1 MMHSFLRHRQRMCI
15 RLKRSIAAVTLMT
28 MLTQMS
34 GLTQLSAFSSA
45 LAIPKA
51 EAATGIFPAINYQ
64 GRITGIN
71 GTSVANG
78 KYNVR
83 FKIYTAAI
91 GGSPVWSETWD
102 TTTQQVTMTG
112 GLFSVPLGTH
122 VTMTG
127 SVNFNTDNIY
137 LQIEFDDDNNNTY
150 TEIFTP
156 RRRFGSVPYAHNA
169 NMLDGLDSTKFVR
182 KDQPETLS
190 GTLTIKP
197 NVSSVLALK
206 AIGTLS
212 GTAIHADQDLSAS
225 GNIIAE
231 GTISGSSLYAGTSI
245 RGGGLTDCDAA
256 SSRLLWDATTG
267 RFSCGT
273 ISPSFSTG
281 NVLTIGNAKY
291 VSKQGDTMTGAL
303 VINIQSGSLGS
314 MGLRVINTLSG
325 AIIHAEKELTSSG
338 TLMVKQTGTVRGS
351 GALTVVNTTTTG
363 TGAYMAA
370 NDAVLAL
377 NSTANTVAAS
387 KHILFGYKGT
397 FDTTLWRSAANVL
410 STNGTFS
417 GASLY
422 ADNTIRGA
430 GLADCDDGVAS
441 KLLWDATSGRFSCG
455 TDQSGSSGLSQAAG
469 DARYVKKS
477 GDTMTGVLVIQNG
490 NTHTPTGTALLN
502 VRGTISGTTLYAN
515 SALRSSGSITA
526 EGAISGSSLYAGTS
540 IRGAGLSDCDTASS
554 ALQWD
559 ATTGRF
565 SCGTIT
571 GSSFS
576 TGNVLTI
583 GNAKYVSKQGDT
595 MTGALV
601 INVQGGTLGTIGLKV
616 LNTLSGAIIHAE
628 KELTSSGTL
637 MVKQTGT
644 TRGSGALTAVNTT
657 RYGTGAYITASG
669 SVLVLNTASTTSRHI
684 LFGYAGNFD
693 TALWRSGAA
702 TLSTNGTFSGVTLY
716 ANSAIRSSGS
726 IVAEGAISGSS
737 LYAGTSIR
745 GAGLTD
751 CDTSATSKLLWD
763 ATTGRFSCGTDQA
776 GGSFSTGNVLTIG
789 NAKYVSKQGDTM
801 TGALVINMQ
810 GGTMNTVGLNVMNTI
825 SGAIIH
831 AEKSLTSSGT
841 LAVEGA
847 ATVGGM
853 LHVLQSNGEI
863 RLDTGGAGNT
873 STLSFYDGSQRA
885 TISNNQATFT
895 FAISTQN
902 TLLINSSDY
911 IAMSAPNYVNIN
923 NIATFTT
930 AGLGLGTATP
940 DTPLEVIGTISGSTV
955 YAANALRSSGSITAE
970 GAISGSSLYAGTSI
984 RGAGLSDCDTS
995 ATSKLLWDATTGRF
1009 SCGTDAAGG
1018 GFSTGNVLTIGNAKY
1033 VSKQGDTMTGALV
1046 INMQGG
1052 SLGSIGLRVLNTLS
1066 GAIIHAEKELTSSG
1080 TLMVKQTGTT
1090 RGSGALTAVNTTR
1103 YGTGAYI
1110 TASGS
1115 VLVLNTASTT
1125 SRHILFGY
1133 AGNFDT
1139 ALWRSGAAT
1148 LSTNGTFSGVTLYA
1162 NSAIRSSGSVVAEG
1176 AISGSSLYAG
1186 TSISGAGLS
1195 DCDTSATSKLL
1206 WDATTGRFSCGTDSS
1221 GSFSTGNVL
1230 TLGNARYVELK
1241 GDSMTGSLQTPSIN
1255 LSGVLL
1261 TNLNGFNEALNLNN
1275 AGLATYGVTRLQA
1288 NGNLTNIG
1296 SVQSGEI
1303 HATMGGTFAAKVDY
1317 TVGNSPFSVAM
1328 GDLNG
1333 DGVQDLVASN
1343 YSNNSVSVLLNNGNG
1358 TFATKAD
1365 YATGSSPYFVTVGDL
1380 NGDGKL
1386 DIVTPNNGTT
1396 TISVLLNNGNGTF
1409 GAKVD
1414 YTTGSSPK
1422 AVAIGDLNG
1431 DGKAD
1436 LAVANSSSALSIFMN
1451 KGNGTFAAKV
1461 DYTTGSTPFS
1471 VAIGDLNG
1479 DGRLDVVTANNGTTT
1494 VSAFLNKG
1502 DGTFAIKA
1510 DYTVGGSPYSVAIG
1524 DLNGD
1529 GKADLA
1535 TANGGTSASVLIN
1548 NGNGTFATKVDYTTG
1563 SLPYSIAIG
1572 DINGDGKADLGVA
1585 NYTSNTI
1592 STLQNRG
1599 NGTFATKV
1607 DYAAGANPASI
1618 AIGDL
1623 NGDGKA
1629 DLATANGG
1637 TTTVSVFLNN
1647 TKTIL
1652 YASSGTGGTVGIGT
1666 STPGAKLAVS
1676 GSVLIG
1682 NNITNRATKTNVGLE
1697 VIGTISGAI
1706 VTANTLR
1713 SSGSIVAEGTISGAN
1728 LYIGTSIRGAG
1739 LVNDCDTASTSKLL
1753 WDSTTGRFSCGTDT
1767 AGGGFS
1773 TGNVITIGNANYV
1786 KKAGDT
1792 MTGTLVIDIKNGTL
1806 GSLGLRVLNTLSGAI
1821 IHAEKELTSSGTL
1834 MVKQTG
1840 TTRGS
1845 GALTA
1850 VNTTRYGTGSYMA
1863 ASGAILVLDSTAGG
1877 AGNSKSPHILF
1888 GYKGTFDVSLARTA
1902 ANTLSLTGSF
1912 LPGSTNRYDLGSS
1925 TMRWRDL
1932 YLSGSSLHIGTNGN
1946 EATVGYNTAGSY
1958 FTVGTSS
1965 QTNAFT
1971 ILNSNGFVGIGTN
1984 NADTKLEVI
1993 GTISGSTVYA
2003 ANALRSS
2010 GSMTA
2015 EGAIS
2020 GSSLYAGT
2028 SISGAGLSD
2037 CDTGATSKLLWDA
2050 TTGRFSCGTDQT
2062 GTSSSFSTGNVLTIG
2077 NAKYVSKQGDTMT
2090 GALVINIQ
2098 GGSLG
2103 SMGLRVINTLSGAI
2117 IHAEKELTSS
2127 GTLMVKQTGT
2137 TRGSGALTAVN
2148 TTRYGT
2154 GSYMAASGAIL
2165 VLDSTAGG
2173 IGSSKS
2179 PHILFGYKGN
2189 FDIALWRSAANV
2201 LSTNGTFSGS
2211 VLRADRLLTSSGSL
2225 AVESG
2230 AYIGGDVRFDAAR
2243 NHVISVQGTT
2253 GTTGK
2258 GLSIVAGDAA
2268 ILGGAL
2274 VLQGGTNG
2282 TNRAAITLNGT
2293 GDLGGDISVIAGH
2306 ASNTAEQGGN
2316 LTLSAGNGGNNPG
2329 YVVIAGGANSFTG
2342 AGGSVYIYGGD
2353 GVSAGSGNVM
2363 LGMTSAGVAAGNVG
2377 IRTLNPGTAL
2387 EVNGT
2392 ISGSILFANSALRS
2406 SGSITAEGTI
2416 SGANL
2421 YVGTS
2426 IQGAGLTDCD
2436 TGATSKLL
2444 WDTTTGRFSCGTD
2457 QTGGGSSSFSTGNV
2471 LTIGSAKYVSKQ
2483 GDTMTGALQVPEIR
2497 GNDATAINTRGTNLV
2512 VAGGRAQ
2519 GSASGGD
2526 ILFKTAPTNTASA
2539 AVAANFVAAN
2549 TEYLSIGDNA
2559 DLSFGDE
2566 DFSIAGWVY
2575 FNSLTGGGS
2584 FGTIVGK
2591 YNTGAN
2597 EREYSVYL
2605 PSGTNKL
2612 RFVVTNNGSV
2622 ANGILDSTVSVT
2634 TGTWYFVY
2642 AEHDS
2647 VNNELVLKVNDNT
2660 ADTLSYSLGGR
2671 DGASTFA
2678 LGNMVGL
2685 SSAQLDGRLD
2695 EIAIYNRVLT
2705 PTELTYLYN
2714 GGAGRVYGGIGIP
2727 ATDGSDLTTSLISWW
2742 DLDETSGSRAD
2753 SHGSNTLTDN
2763 NTVTSAA
2770 GNVSASS
2777 SDLNTLVSRMV
2788 ITSSG
2793 AVGIGTITPGSTL
2806 AVSGATIIN
2815 GRGTTNTRAK
2825 AGLALEVI
2833 GTISGSTVY
2842 AASALRSSGSITAEG
2857 TISGA
2862 SLYIGGS
2869 MRGAGLVSDCDTA
2882 STSKLLWDSTTGR
2895 FSCGTDYSSS
2905 FSTGNVLTLGGA
2917 RYVEL
2922 KGDSMTGSL
2931 QTPSVNLSGVL
2942 LTSLNGHNQVLNLNN
2957 AGLATYGVT
2966 RMSADGNLNNI
2977 GSIQSGEIHATTNA
2991 SFGTAV
2997 TYTVGSGPRGSAI
3010 GDLNGDGRGDVVVT
3024 NASTTTI
3031 SVLLNTGSGKL
3042 AAKTDYTVG
3051 NFPYVVVIGDLN
3063 GDGKQDLATAN
3074 SGGNTM
3080 SVLLNTGSGKFATH
3094 TTYATGTAP
3103 RGLVIAD
3110 FNRDGKPDLVTA
3122 NYSSNTISVFINK
3135 GNGTF
3140 ATKADYA
3147 AGSGPFGMTTG
3158 DYNGDGHADVAVA
3171 NSSTTT
3177 MSVLMNDGDGTFG
3190 TKVDYITGTTPLNPT
3205 TADFDGDGKAD
3216 LAVVNNGSTTVS
3228 VFINSGTGS
3237 FRPKVD
3243 YATGAGPNTVTSGD
3257 LNGDGK
3263 PDMAVSNFS
3272 TTTVSIYINNGNG
3285 TFATQ
3290 VPYTA
3295 GSNPLVVSMADMN
3308 GDGKA
3313 DLVMPLWSNSAVAV
3327 LFNRTST
3334 LLYASAGTGG
3344 YVSIGT
3350 PHMKAKLTVSNT
3362 NNGVMTGAY
3371 IYSSGAVLALDART
3385 LSGAKTPHLLFGY
3398 RGNFDTRITRTAVGS
3413 LTFASQTGALV
3424 TLDTERSDA
3433 TGNVFQ
3439 IISDATTS
3447 FGGPDE
3453 NKVFRIQANGAT
3465 FADGAYTSNG
3475 ADYAEWFY
3483 SGNEKLK
3490 SGEVVCIDITKNNT
3504 VKRCLNEADSNV
3516 MGIVSTNPAFIG
3528 NGITGADGIIP
3539 PGYAL
3544 IGLIGQVPTKV
3555 IVSGTGSIRPGDA
3568 LTPAST
3574 PGYARKAMPGESTV
3588 GVALEGIASG
3598 EGVINVLISRR
3609 NSSMTVDAVGQK
3621 VLDTI
3626 ASMKIGDEVQL
3637 MVASSLENLNVD
3649 SQIQEEVQKQVSGIK
3664 SYDADIQS
3672 LQAEIDDLKNQLALI
3687 KSQTGST
3694 TTVITTTGSALAAD
3708 LTAAT
3713 LVLEQTLA
3721 TGGDAR
3727 IGGDLHLDGTLM
3739 ASSLFVPNGL
3749 SIDGGATIT
3758 GTLAATTIHSTSGA
3772 TIDGTLTVNGDI
3784 RISSGSLLFDSGAT
3798 LSLSDLVVERSL
3810 IILGD
3815 ITIDGLARFFGNV
3828 IIHGELILSNKQAG
3842 FALIP
3847 KSGTSVTVLFGS
3859 GGLSGIP
3866 VVTASP
3872 DTPVLYGVKN
3882 ATHSGFTINLAGP
3895 ATADIRFSWIAMV
3908 TENAMTQTGAVALRD
3923 TSMIF
3928 PMGSDNI
3935 PVSSSMY
3942 WNACIRNIAI
3952 IDTDGKPHSC
3962 ARYHVDY
3969 TWTHP
3974 DLLIEFLWNTNITPP
3989 LLHLPDG
3996 YTLEVT
4002 EDAESIRGAFTFG
4015 TNEAEPV
4022 TPEPT
4027 EGMIEETPAEPIE
4040 EETTPEEAASD
4051 TPASEDITPEEPAT
4065 ETEPIETTPADTSA
4079 SETPSE
4085 SSLDE
4090 LTINPVVTEPE
4101 PEPAAEP
4108 TTEVSSP
4115 SDSSTGAAAEAEPAV
4130 TE

>member
-303 VINIQSGSLGS
+303 VINIQGGSLGS

-565 SCGTIT
+565 SCGTI
-571 GSSFS
+571 SPSFS

-657 RYGTGAYITASG
+657 RYGTGAYITSSG

-1018 GFSTGNVLTIGNAKY
+1018 SFSTGNVLTIGNAKY

-1888 GYKGTFDVSLARTA
+1888 GYKG
-1902 ANTLSLTGSF
+1902 
-1912 LPGSTNRYDLGSS
+1912 
-1925 TMRWRDL
+1925 
-1932 YLSGSSLHIGTNGN
+1932 
-1946 EATVGYNTAGSY
+1946 
-1958 FTVGTSS
+1958 
-1965 QTNAFT
+1965 
-1971 ILNSNGFVGIGTN
+1971 
-1984 NADTKLEVI
+1984 
-1993 GTISGSTVYA
+1993 
-2003 ANALRSS
+2003 
-2010 GSMTA
+2010 
-2015 EGAIS
+2015 
-2020 GSSLYAGT
+2020 
-2028 SISGAGLSD
+2028 
-2037 CDTGATSKLLWDA
+2037 
-2050 TTGRFSCGTDQT
+2050 
-2062 GTSSSFSTGNVLTIG
+2062 
-2077 NAKYVSKQGDTMT
+2077 
-2090 GALVINIQ
+2090 
-2098 GGSLG
+2098 
-2103 SMGLRVINTLSGAI
+2103 
-2117 IHAEKELTSS
+2117 
-2127 GTLMVKQTGT
+2127 
-2137 TRGSGALTAVN
+2137 
-2148 TTRYGT
+2148 
-2154 GSYMAASGAIL
+2154 
-2165 VLDSTAGG
+2165 
-2173 IGSSKS
+2173 
-2179 PHILFGYKGN
+2179 N

-2815 GRGTTNTRAK
+2815 GKGTANTRAK

-3989 LLHLPDG
+3989 LLHLPAG

-4002 EDAESIRGAFTFG
+4002 EDAESIRSAFTFG

-4027 EGMIEETPAEPIE
+4027 EGIIEETPAEPIE

-4108 TTEVSSP
+4108 TTEVSAP